1 MKTNFIK
8 AFILSAILTGSFAEA
23 KAQTGFGSILESMA
37 GGNTGQDIISGL
49 TSIFSNNKVATADK
63 LVGTWVYEEPAI
75 VFESSNLLQKA
86 GGTIVSS
93 RIEKKLQTVLAKYG
107 IKKGNMKM
115 TFTKNGN
122 FTQTIGKRTVH
133 GTYKIN
139 GKNVELKYAGGFSQL
154 LGTTQLEGNSLL
166 IVMDATRLLKFAGV
180 VSKFSTNTMIK
191 TAASLFS
198 SVDGMECG
206 VRLKKV
212 TIQR

>member
-8 AFILSAILTGSFAEA
+8 AFILGAILTGSFAEA

-115 TFTKNGN
+115 TFTKNG
-122 FTQTIGKRTVH
+122 TLR
-133 GTYKIN
+133 
-139 GKNVELKYAGGFSQL
+139 
-154 LGTTQLEGNSLL
+154 
-166 IVMDATRLLKFAGV
+166 RLLASV
-180 VSKFSTNTMIK
+180 RY
-191 TAASLFS
+191 TA
-198 SVDGMECG
+198 
-206 VRLKKV
+206 R
-212 TIQR
+212 IR

>member
-8 AFILSAILTGSFAEA
+8 AFILGAILTGSFAEA

-93 RIEKKLQTVLAKYG
+93 RIEK
-107 IKKGNMKM
+107 
-115 TFTKNGN
+115 
-122 FTQTIGKRTVH
+122 
-133 GTYKIN
+133 
-139 GKNVELKYAGGFSQL
+139 
-154 LGTTQLEGNSLL
+154 NSRQYWQS
-166 IVMDATRLLKFAGV
+166 M
-180 VSKFSTNTMIK
+180 VSRRET
-191 TAASLFS
+191 
-198 SVDGMECG
+198 
-206 VRLKKV
+206 
-212 TIQR
+212 